1 MQQRTVIDG
10 QQRLTTLQ
18 IMLDAIHAE
27 ISLVGAEAA
36 AARLEPLV
44 ENGKPF
50 QKNPEDKFKDLPFVL
65 IGELM
70 LMVAEEELPESII
83 VLSTRLMLE
92 TELPRLIG
100 CPVVFKVPAR
110 IKLPVPAIAV
120 TPLVKVVKLL
130 AFLPKET
137 PAVFVKVVAV
147 STAVLFWKL
156 TA

>member
-1 MQQRTVIDG
+1 MPVNVTWPPAFAIVSPPAVLSIE
-10 QQRLTTLQ
+10 LT
-18 IMLDAIHAE
+18 E
-27 ISLVGAEAA
+27 IVPPA
-36 AARLEPLV
+36 V
-44 ENGKPF
+44 D
-50 QKNPEDKFKDLPFVL
+50 PEDKFKDLPFVL